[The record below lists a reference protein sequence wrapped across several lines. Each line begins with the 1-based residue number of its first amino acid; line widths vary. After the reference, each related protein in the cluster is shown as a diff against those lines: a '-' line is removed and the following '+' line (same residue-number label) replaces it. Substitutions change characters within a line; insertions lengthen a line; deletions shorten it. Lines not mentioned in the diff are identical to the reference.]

1 MVNKMT
7 SSFAV
12 LTQEEKA
19 YILDSLTRS
28 SYYEDWF
35 GKLNEIQEKNLIIS
49 IFSKLQGF

>member
-1 MVNKMT
+1 MVNEV
-7 SSFAV
+7 SFAV

-19 YILDSLTRS
+19 YIMDSLTKS

-35 GKLNEIQEKNLIIS
+35 GKLDEMREKKLIIS

>member
-1 MVNKMT
+1 MGNNI
-7 SSFAV
+7 SFAV

-19 YILDSLTRS
+19 YILDSLTKS

-35 GKLNEIQEKNLIIS
+35 GDLNAKQEQKLIIS

>member
-1 MVNKMT
+1 MVTKI
-7 SSFAV
+7 SFAV

-19 YILDSLTRS
+19 YILDTLTRS

-35 GKLNEIQEKNLIIS
+35 GELDAKREEKLIIS